1 MLANILF
8 YGGIILGTLG
18 VLNIIR
24 FDGEFKRY
32 VICGIIIIV
41 GTISA
46 LVGWRMRVNTQ
57 DVPRAEIVEV
67 QNGY

>member
-8 YGGIILGTLG
+8 YGGIILGVLG
-18 VLNIIR
+18 ILNIIR
-24 FDGEFKRY
+24 FDGELKRY
-32 VICGIIIIV
+32 VICGVMIIA

-57 DVPRAEIVEV
+57 EVSKTEIVEV